1 MEAPRDTAGE
11 HQRLNAEK
19 SGRDGIDPRGPRFSA
34 AITSVV
40 LAVALLAIPS
50 SSSGS
55 QTVAAALVVFQ
66 ALVFGLATFRGLDAH
81 LYGRIFRSVVAPR
94 LGPPVE
100 LEDEAPPRFSQ
111 LVGFLFMV
119 VALLGFGFGILW
131 VAQIAIG
138 FALAAA
144 LLNAVFNYC
153 LGCEM
158 YLLAARIRART

>member
-1 MEAPRDTAGE
+1 MEAPRDAAEE
-11 HQRLNAEK
+11 HQRLNAE
-19 SGRDGIDPRGPRFSA
+19 SFGRDGIDPRGPRFSA

-40 LAVALLAIPS
+40 LAAALLAVPS

-55 QTVAAALVVFQ
+55 QTVAVVLVVFQ
-66 ALVFGLATFRGLDAH
+66 ALVFGFATFRGLDAH

-94 LGPPVE
+94 LGPPAG
-100 LEDEAPPRFSQ
+100 LEDQAPPRFSQ

-119 VALLGFGFGILW
+119 VALLGFFFGILW
-131 VAQIAIG
+131 IAQIAIG

-158 YLLAARIRART
+158 YLLGARIRART